1 MNAPSPLQAPQ
12 SDPQD
17 FIRDLENDP
26 LTQLVWSILP
36 AVSVS
41 ANKVVD
47 LLKSTLSQPSME
59 TQSTQLNQKKLSN

>member
-1 MNAPSPLQAPQ
+1 MNAPSPLHAPK

-26 LTQLVWSILP
+26 LTQFVWSILP
-36 AVSVS
+36 DLSSS

-47 LLKSTLSQPSME
+47 LLKLTLSQPPME
-59 TQSTQLNQKKLSN
+59 THSARLNQKNLY